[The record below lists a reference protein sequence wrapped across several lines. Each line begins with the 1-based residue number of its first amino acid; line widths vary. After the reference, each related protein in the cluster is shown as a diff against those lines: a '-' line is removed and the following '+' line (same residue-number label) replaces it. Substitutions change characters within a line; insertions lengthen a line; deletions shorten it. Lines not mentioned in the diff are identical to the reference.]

1 MIIHRA
7 VLGSVERMIAILA
20 ENYGGKWP
28 FWLSPRQVM
37 VVPVGPTSE
46 EYAQQVCSEF
56 FEAGFMSDVDL
67 DQSCT
72 LNKKIRNAQLAQYNF
87 ILVVGEKEKA
97 NHAVNVRTRDNKV
110 HGEISVSSA
119 IEKLKKFKSL
129 RLPNAEEE
137 F

>member
-1 MIIHRA
+1 M
-7 VLGSVERMIAILA
+7 LGMVCLDSLNNVGSLILFVI
-20 ENYGGKWP
+20 Y
-28 FWLSPRQVM
+28 
-37 VVPVGPTSE
+37 
-46 EYAQQVCSEF
+46 
-56 FEAGFMSDVDL
+56 
-67 DQSCT
+67 
-72 LNKKIRNAQLAQYNF
+72 LA
-87 ILVVGEKEKA
+87 VVGEKEKA

>member
-1 MIIHRA
+1 MLGL
-7 VLGSVERMIAILA
+7 VCLGS
-20 ENYGGKWP
+20 
-28 FWLSPRQVM
+28 
-37 VVPVGPTSE
+37 
-46 EYAQQVCSEF
+46 
-56 FEAGFMSDVDL
+56 
-67 DQSCT
+67 
-72 LNKKIRNAQLAQYNF
+72 LNKVGSLILFVIHLA
-87 ILVVGEKEKA
+87 VVGEKEKA